1 MNLTN
6 QRFLRQLLMIR
17 YKSLLETLY
26 TKATLTERQKKDL
39 QDRILNLQWIDKA
52 LMP

>member
-17 YKSLLETLY
+17 YKTLLETLY
-26 TKATLTERQKKDL
+26 TKTTLTERQKKDL

-52 LMP
+52 FL